1 RGASR
6 TGGWGSECR
15 RKCATASGLVSDLIA
30 EISSAAAIA
39 HDVTRRVELD
49 FVAGE
54 HVGDRRNAVEL
65 DHRDGKMPAAVGFC
79 ESRHAVDAVAGKDT
93 ELFLRTS
100 DQLDRAPWR
109 VRLLL
114 VLRRPW
120 CGRGG
125 SQPGAAC
132 RLGAGGKG
140 RAGGGLSPPSPPG
153 CPSTA
158 AATPPRGPRSP

>member
-1 RGASR
+1 Q
-6 TGGWGSECR
+6 
-15 RKCATASGLVSDLIA
+15 
-30 EISSAAAIA
+30 AA
-39 HDVTRRVELD
+39 RRVELD

-54 HVGDRRNAVEL
+54 HVGDRRNAVKL

-100 DQLDRAPWR
+100 DQLDRSPWR
-109 VRLLL
+109 VRRLL
-114 VLRRPW
+114 VRRRLW

-125 SQPGAAC
+125 FQTRVAG
-132 RLGAGGKG
+132 RLGARRNGG
-140 RAGGGLSPPSPPG
+140 AGGGLIPLPSPG
-153 CPSTA
+153 CPPTA

>member
-1 RGASR
+1 VRG
-6 TGGWGSECR
+6 EM
-15 RKCATASGLVSDLIA
+15 
-30 EISSAAAIA
+30 SSAAAIA
-39 HDVTRRVELD
+39 PDVTRRVELD

-100 DQLDRAPWR
+100 DQLDRSPWR
-109 VRLLL
+109 VRRLL
-114 VLRRPW
+114 VRRRLW

-125 SQPGAAC
+125 FQTRVACRLRARGSGRPGAA
-132 RLGAGGKG
+132 LTP
-140 RAGGGLSPPSPPG
+140 PPSPAFLP
-153 CPSTA
+153 TA